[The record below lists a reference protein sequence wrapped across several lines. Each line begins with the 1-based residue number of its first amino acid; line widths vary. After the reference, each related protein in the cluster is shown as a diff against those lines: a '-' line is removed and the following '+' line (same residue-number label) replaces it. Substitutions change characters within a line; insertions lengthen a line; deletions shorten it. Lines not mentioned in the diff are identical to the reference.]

1 MAFGVKYPWDT
12 RQDQYADLRSDAAM
26 NQSPVPTA
34 GSPTADLMSYGG
46 ADLTQYKGAPT
57 LPANDQ
63 FSPVPQQTTD
73 QFMSDNSGFDIKGML
88 AAFAPTEAEAAAGQS
103 NAMMKTSPL
112 QRGSG
117 GTVQALPEYKRPTPA
132 STGAEAIKQASMMY
146 ARQQP
151 QMQQGQAQPT
161 LIQKMLFGM

>member
-1 MAFGVKYPWDT
+1 MFGVKDPYKDP
-12 RQDQYADLRSDAAM
+12 YADIRADAAM
-26 NQSPVPTA
+26 NQSPVPTT
-34 GSPTADLMSYGG
+34 GSPTADLMNYGG
-46 ADLTQYKGAPT
+46 ADLSAFKGAPT
-57 LPANDQ
+57 LPGNDQ
-63 FSPVPQQTTD
+63 FSPVLTQSTGE
-73 QFMSDNSGFDIKGML
+73 FMSDNSGGFDIQGML

>member
-1 MAFGVKYPWDT
+1 MFGVKDPYKDP
-12 RQDQYADLRSDAAM
+12 YADIRADAAM
-26 NQSPVPTA
+26 NQSPVPTT
-34 GSPTADLMSYGG
+34 GSPTADLMNYGG
-46 ADLTQYKGAPT
+46 ADLSAFKGAPT
-57 LPANDQ
+57 LPGNDQ
-63 FSPVPQQTTD
+63 FSPVPTQSTGE
-73 QFMSDNSGFDIKGML
+73 FMSDNSGGFDIQGML

-151 QMQQGQAQPT
+151 QMQQGQTQPT

>member
-1 MAFGVKYPWDT
+1 MFGVDPYKKQGP
-12 RQDQYADLRSDAAM
+12 YAALRNDAAM
-26 NQSPVPTA
+26 NQSPIATT
-34 GSPTADLMSYGG
+34 GSPTADMMQQGG
-46 ADLTQYKGAPT
+46 ADLSQYSGAPSM
-57 LPANDQ
+57 PASDQ
-63 FSPVPQQTTD
+63 FSAAPTQSTGE
-73 QFMSDNSGFDIKGML
+73 FMSDNSGGFDIQGML